1 MSFAD
6 AYDILPAQK
15 DSLNKIRA
23 FVEQNDLTQPEMEL
37 IRFEVETQPEFHG
50 LVFITVE
57 AGKEEEKLALG
68 EGCRHIRHLFMIH
81 RHGYIWSFDTKT
93 NKWFKGKKAFAAQYL
108 NSFLEIA
115 MDHNN
120 VNSLG
125 PEIAGLLGSYG
136 G

>member
-6 AYDILPAQK
+6 AYAILPAQN
-15 DSLNKIRA
+15 DSLNKIRE

-50 LVFITVE
+50 LVFITVDARKKGE
-57 AGKEEEKLALG
+57 NLALG
-68 EGCRHIRHLFMIH
+68 IGCRHIRHLFMIH
-81 RHGYIWSFDTKT
+81 RHGYIWSFDTQA
-93 NKWFKGKKAFAAQYL
+93 NRWFKGKKAFAAQYL
-108 NSFLEIA
+108 NSFSETV
-115 MDHNN
+115 MDHTD
-120 VNSLG
+120 VNGLD